1 MFERQIIALVGGM
14 CSGKDTWAD
23 FFENEFDY
31 TKISTSDAVRDYIRR
46 NNLGEPTRDN
56 VRVIASEM
64 RKLNG
69 KDYLVESALS
79 SNPYANLVFS
89 GLYTVAE
96 AQCIKKHGGVVVGI
110 NADDSVRFK
119 RMAIRGRSG
128 EYPSKKEYVRLANS
142 DLRSVDTDQTLEA
155 VLQIVDYSIDGNV
168 PITNT
173 ELCRNMAMRVL
184 QIFNR
189 QQEGLHV

>member
-1 MFERQIIALVGGM
+1 M
-14 CSGKDTWAD
+14 
-23 FFENEFDY
+23 
-31 TKISTSDAVRDYIRR
+31 
-46 NNLGEPTRDN
+46 
-56 VRVIASEM
+56 
-64 RKLNG
+64 
-69 KDYLVESALS
+69 
-79 SNPYANLVFS
+79 
-89 GLYTVAE
+89 
-96 AQCIKKHGGVVVGI
+96 VGI